1 MLHYQTIK
9 VDNTYERPSK
19 IAEIPSKIA
28 FDHKIQAML
37 IYLLSSYR
45 KAFYA
50 LGILCKSGDK

>member
-1 MLHYQTIK
+1 MLQLQTIK

-19 IAEIPSKIA
+19 IAESPSKIA

-37 IYLLSSYR
+37 IYLLNSYR
-45 KAFYA
+45 KALYA